1 MATEEEAEKACGAG
15 FGSIGPV
22 GLGIPVIADYAAAA
36 LADFVC
42 GANRPGEHL
51 QGVNWDRDISDYA
64 TADLRSVVAGDVSP
78 DGQGQLQI
86 RRGIEVGHIFQL
98 GTKYS
103 EAMGAKALDENG
115 RNVTLSMGCYGIGVS
130 RIVAAAIEQNHDERG
145 IIWPSAMAPFQLA
158 IVPLN
163 MHKSEAVAEAASS
176 LYAQCRDAGI
186 EVLLDDRNER
196 PGVKF
201 ADMELLGIPHRI
213 VIGDR
218 ALAEGEIEYQ
228 GRRDSEAQRIDL
240 NALSFINAKLNESH

>member
-1 MATEEEAEKACGAG
+1 
-15 FGSIGPV
+15 V
-22 GLGIPVIADYAAAA
+22 GLSIPVIADYSAAAC
-36 LADFVC
+36 ADFYC
-42 GANRPGEHL
+42 GANAPQQHL
-51 QGVNWDRDISDYA
+51 QGANWDRDVSSYEC
-64 TADLRSVVAGDVSP
+64 ADLRTVVSGDPSP
-78 DGQGQLQI
+78 DGQGTLQI

-103 EAMGAKALDENG
+103 DAMNAKVLDETG

-145 IIWPSAMAPFQLA
+145 IIWPRAMAPFQLA

-163 MHKSEAVAEAASS
+163 MHKSADVAKAAES
-176 LYAQCRDAGI
+176 LHAQCLEQGI
-186 EVLLDDRNER
+186 EVLMDDRNER

-218 ALAEGEIEYQ
+218 SLADGDIEYQ
-228 GRRDSEAQRIDL
+228 GRRDSDAQRLPLAD
-240 NALSFINAKLNESH
+240 ALSFVITQLAHEA